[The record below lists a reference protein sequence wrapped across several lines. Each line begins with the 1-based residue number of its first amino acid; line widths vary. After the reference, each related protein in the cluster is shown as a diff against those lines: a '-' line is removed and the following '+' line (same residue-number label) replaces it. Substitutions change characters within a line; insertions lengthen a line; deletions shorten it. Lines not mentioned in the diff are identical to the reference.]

1 MCLTFHTTWL
11 YIYMTLMWS
20 LLSVPEDGLAPSLPD
35 MDGQTDGQS
44 ETNIPP
50 NKFVVQRV

>member
-1 MCLTFHTTWL
+1 
-11 YIYMTLMWS
+11 
-20 LLSVPEDGLAPSLPD
+20 

-50 NKFVVQRV
+50 STLLVRGIIMATAQNLHWNRQAIMVTAFVVGGYV